1 MGVREE
7 EKRGGGTKTDKHNC
21 VLEYR
26 VQYSH
31 EAIHTHSRV
40 QNPIGIL
47 TINAASGIP
56 PPNILCKVNVLNG
69 MLCVKLHNLFGLVG
83 MQSLESPI
91 GVVESRVQIYYW
103 QAGSICIIKYV
114 QSSEC
119 PW

>member
-1 MGVREE
+1 M
-7 EKRGGGTKTDKHNC
+7 
-21 VLEYR
+21 LECR

-31 EAIHTHSRV
+31 EAKQCSRV

-47 TINAASGIP
+47 SINAASGIP

-91 GVVESRVQIYYW
+91 GVVESRVQIYCTIGKLD
-103 QAGSICIIKYV
+103 QFV
-114 QSSEC
+114 
-119 PW
+119 